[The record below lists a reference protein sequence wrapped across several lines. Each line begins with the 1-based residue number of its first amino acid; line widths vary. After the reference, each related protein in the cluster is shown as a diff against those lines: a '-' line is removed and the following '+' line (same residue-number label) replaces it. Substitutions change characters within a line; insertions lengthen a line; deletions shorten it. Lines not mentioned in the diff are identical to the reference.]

1 MFKIKSFAAV
11 FILVFIFSCKEREP
25 AVPVSWTLEPSGEK
39 IQLPLDDSTA
49 NVSMG
54 IEYFHDKKP
63 LLFNSNPNT
72 NSLQIYDLDG
82 QSLLKEIRFERGGDQ
97 GVGVGHFHV
106 QSLDSIFIF
115 PEMRPFVILTDTS
128 GVIKDRIR
136 ITLPEGY
143 PMIFVHNS
151 YYVSPPV
158 VQGKELIVKV
168 RIDGSPGS
176 MNQETLDKKKL
187 LAAINL
193 EDGSTRLLPFGF
205 PTDYLSNGQRQFEF
219 SAAGLNGKTVVSFMG
234 DHQVYFSNS
243 ENEPLQSK
251 SVRSQYLDEAMP
263 TFAKDVDG
271 RGFSEYFF
279 AKSRYESM
287 IHDPYRNVFYR
298 FAFPTVA
305 VESDEELRALR
316 SSPGAFVVM
325 VLDEDLNILTEKRFE
340 AGTYLPS
347 NFFVGE
353 KGLYLSLNHPDGP
366 ENKEDRLTFELI
378 RLGSN

>member
-1 MFKIKSFAAV
+1 
-11 FILVFIFSCKEREP
+11 
-25 AVPVSWTLEPSGEK
+25 
-39 IQLPLDDSTA
+39 
-49 NVSMG
+49 
-54 IEYFHDKKP
+54 
-63 LLFNSNPNT
+63 
-72 NSLQIYDLDG
+72 
-82 QSLLKEIRFERGGDQ
+82 
-97 GVGVGHFHV
+97 
-106 QSLDSIFIF
+106 
-115 PEMRPFVILTDTS
+115 
-128 GVIKDRIR
+128 
-136 ITLPEGY
+136 
-143 PMIFVHNS
+143 
-151 YYVSPPV
+151 
-158 VQGKELIVKV
+158 
-168 RIDGSPGS
+168 
-176 MNQETLDKKKL
+176 
-187 LAAINL
+187 
-193 EDGSTRLLPFGF
+193 
-205 PTDYLSNGQRQFEF
+205 
-219 SAAGLNGKTVVSFMG
+219 
-234 DHQVYFSNS
+234 
-243 ENEPLQSK
+243 
-251 SVRSQYLDEAMP
+251 
-263 TFAKDVDG
+263 VDG